1 MIIGIGIDIVEVA
14 RIHKMIDEYENSH
27 CEDLSEAIHNKID
40 CHANVLNDS
49 KNSLT
54 KIWTAEE
61 IDYCNSYGKRKYEHF
76 AARFAIKE
84 AFSKAIGTGI
94 SFSNSNPN
102 SFSFCDVSV
111 INLETGKPQLVLSD
125 KIKGLFSEHSIHIS
139 ISHTEQ
145 NAVGVVV
152 IEKSDVANR

>member
-1 MIIGIGIDIVEVA
+1 MIIGIGVDIVEVS
-14 RIHKMIDEYENSH
+14 RIQKMIDEYG
-27 CEDLSEAIHNKID
+27 
-40 CHANVLNDS
+40 NDDTVGTYCLCPDDNTNGIS
-49 KNSLT
+49 NTPLQ

-61 IDYCNSYGKRKYEHF
+61 IDYCNSFGKRKYEHF

-84 AFSKAIGTGI
+84 AFSKAIGTGL
-94 SFSNSNPN
+94 SS